1 MTYQE
6 HTLGD
11 ADEAPE
17 LPDAV
22 VKISA
27 ALRTL
32 HIDPDGGGAVER
44 PAIAAGRLLAAA
56 EILAR
61 SVMSSPGDLDGLECL
76 DDLMHGFYGM
86 VVAFSNTM
94 PPGTSAALR
103 GALLEDR
110 LRRAAKQADLASEE
124 ADQLSIALHQALAET
139 GRLRTEGTV
148 L

>member
-1 MTYQE
+1 MTYQD
-6 HTLGD
+6 HPLGE

-22 VKISA
+22 VKISD
-27 ALRTL
+27 ALRAL
-32 HIDPDGGGAVER
+32 HIDPDGGGAIER

-61 SVMSSPGDLDGLECL
+61 SVMSSPGDLDGVKCL

-86 VVAFSNTM
+86 VVAFTDTM
-94 PPGTSAALR
+94 PAGASAALR

-110 LRRAAKQADLASEE
+110 LRRAAQQSDISGEE
-124 ADQLSIALHQALAET
+124 AERLSVTLHQALAEA
-139 GRLRTEGTV
+139 GRLRTAGDV